1 MELTNRKSSLRVVKN
16 TFDKRKNSEKILIN
30 KLEEIESEMKDML
43 DKIVDE
49 ASKDYKIN

>member
-1 MELTNRKSSLRVVKN
+1 MEINNLKSSLRVVKN
-16 TFDKRKNSEKILIN
+16 TLDKQGNSEKVLIN
-30 KLEEIESEMKDML
+30 KLEEIESDMKNML